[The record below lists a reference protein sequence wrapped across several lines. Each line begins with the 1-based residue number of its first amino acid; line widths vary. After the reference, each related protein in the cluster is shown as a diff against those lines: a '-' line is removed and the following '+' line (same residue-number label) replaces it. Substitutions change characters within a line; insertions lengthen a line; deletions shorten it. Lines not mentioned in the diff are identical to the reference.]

1 MAIIHVLSSVE
12 DGCYFSSLTFLKNKL
27 RATLNPYLPLVVGMY
42 NQFFYV
48 LKTFP
53 YVATFDAWIGA
64 TNRYG
69 GIV

>member
-1 MAIIHVLSSVE
+1 VL
-12 DGCYFSSLTFLKNKL
+12 FFLFNIFEEQV
-27 RATLNPYLPLVVGMY
+27 ATTLNPYLPLVVGMY

-64 TNRYG
+64 TNHYG